1 MAFYKS
7 EVYFIKKMLVLTRL
21 VAKPEAN
28 LGYACLSAFL
38 DEIVWLIFATSS

>member
-1 MAFYKS
+1 VAFIILGYIS
-7 EVYFIKKMLVLTRL
+7 SKKNLVLTRP